1 MAGSLTKASR
11 PLPSEVLAMR
21 QATICGL
28 RQSATLLFV
37 LVLCACAGHTALDGT
52 LPTGAQAPALRG
64 ALSAERSAQKL
75 RSMTTK
81 NGLGSDASRGA
92 GYPVTADPPVSPPD
106 EPPCIDRL
114 FNPHTPPLESSQ
126 LPVGKFA
133 DYSDHPFNY
142 KPPKNC
148 SGPYAKVIFKMHFRV
163 SAGVQYDRT
172 GAVWIGATNVY
183 FGTTSEPGQNASPQ
197 WNVERDVTDYA
208 PIFAQPSTGQ
218 ASVYNV
224 VNSQYTGIIYGTA
237 ELDFYPATKKYPA
250 GRSADV
256 VDPLSGGPDGG
267 YVNLDAPTDQMTGTF
282 TFPTNVEAAYLDVF
296 LESQSDDEF
305 WYTCF
310 PNALA
315 TKLDNCGNTAFREGE
330 VTLDGQPAGVAPIYP
345 WIYTGGIDPYL
356 WIPIP
361 GVETLNFQP
370 YRIDLTPFAAQLD
383 DGNKHTIAVSV
394 FNDDD
399 YFAANATLL
408 VYEDHGSTQVT
419 GALVRDGTALSPA
432 ETVIEHV
439 RFNKVGDAS
448 GTINVSATHPVSLE
462 GYVITSRGRI
472 TTQVTQSVSFS
483 NVQKIDVTSNRFF
496 QNITQATT
504 ISSNTSTGTGGKRVK
519 TQSQWSYPFNVRY
532 NYVAGASGTAT
543 QTTNVLQAKSGSGL
557 NQIRGRA
564 SSWTMLNT
572 VSSSDTLNFTAGGF
586 SPSNGKSR
594 QQYKAL
600 NVEGPCYEETIK
612 SLNYVL
618 TGKMTGC

>member
-1 MAGSLTKASR
+1 
-11 PLPSEVLAMR
+11 
-21 QATICGL
+21 TICRL
-28 RQSATLLFV
+28 RQSATVLFV

-64 ALSAERSAQKL
+64 ALSPERGAQKL
-75 RSMTTK
+75 RSMITK

-92 GYPVTADPPVSPPD
+92 GYPVTADPPVAHPD
-106 EPPCIDRL
+106 EAPCIDKL
-114 FNPHTPPLESSQ
+114 FNPHTPPLESGQ

-148 SGPYAKVIFKMHFRV
+148 SGPYARIIFKMHFRV

-208 PIFAQPSTGQ
+208 PIFAQPSIGQ

-237 ELDFYPATKKYPA
+237 ELDFYPATKKYA
-250 GRSADV
+250 AARSADV

-310 PNALA
+310 PNDLA
-315 TKLDNCGNTAFREGE
+315 QKLDNCGNTAFREGE

-419 GALVRDGTALSPA
+419 GALVRDGTALAPA

-439 RFNKVGDAS
+439 RFNKAGDAR

-462 GYVITSRGRI
+462 GYVITSKGRI

-483 NVQKIDVTSNRFF
+483 NVQKIDATSNRFF
-496 QNITQATT
+496 QNITQMTT
-504 ISSNTSTGTGGKRVK
+504 ISSNTSTGAGGKRVK
-519 TQSQWSYPFNVRY
+519 TQSQWSYPFNLRY

-564 SSWTMLNT
+564 SSWTLLNT
-572 VSSSDTLNFTAGGF
+572 VSSSDTLNFTPGGF
-586 SPSNGKSR
+586 APSNGKSR
-594 QQYKAL
+594 QQYKSL